1 MKKIIDRIVES
12 PGEPGKN
19 DLWIKTNIDGS
30 SELKHFSN
38 GRWKGIAGGSGGGS
52 EGYVKYADL
61 VPEFDIDFSDP
72 EYTYPAVVSNE
83 NVDVK
88 CWRIEYDLM
97 KSYAAVA
104 IRVRDTST
112 GKIYFLNHNE
122 ADESGFSYHDN
133 GNVSAKY
140 ITLQTGPGTTFNGWE
155 ISVTPSV
162 SIEVPTS

>member
-1 MKKIIDRIVES
+1 MIMKKIIDRIVES

-52 EGYVKYADL
+52 DGYVKYADL
-61 VPEFDIDFSDP
+61 VPEFDIDFTDP
-72 EYTYPAVVSNE
+72 EYTEVNNEDVV
-83 NVDVK
+83 VK

-112 GKIYFLNHNE
+112 GHIYSLNHKE
-122 ADESGFSYHDN
+122 TGESGFFYHDDS
-133 GNVSAKY
+133 NVSAEY
-140 ITLQTGPGTTFNGWE
+140 MTQQTGPGTTFNGWE
-155 ISVTPSV
+155 ISVKPSV
-162 SIEVPTS
+162 TK